1 MEGPPAGILSTG
13 CCDFDEQE
21 HWLGAGSFVLSLNPG
36 FAVWVY
42 FNVESHRVAADRAV
56 LDIVLVSAPGDVHR
70 DHNLFAAGVADIGSL
85 QLCCGLSAAA

>member
-1 MEGPPAGILSTG
+1 
-13 CCDFDEQE
+13 
-21 HWLGAGSFVLSLNPG
+21 VLSLNPG

-85 QLCCGLSAAA
+85 